1 MKKPLQNVLAKKS
14 NNSIAYL
21 CGKCGKEVEKNAT
34 VCMHCGVKLG
44 NIKCPF
50 CYFTGSVEDF
60 KYDTCPKCG
69 RKNIN
74 NIILKGKSQLNYGVN
89 SFSKRKFWF
98 LFIILSFSLVIVFFT
113 IIIVYFR

>member
-1 MKKPLQNVLAKKS
+1 MKKPVQNVLARNS
-14 NNSIAYL
+14 NSSIAYL
-21 CGKCGKEVEKNAT
+21 CGKCGKEVEKSAT
-34 VCMHCGVKLG
+34 VCIHCGAKLG

-74 NIILKGKSQLNYGVN
+74 KNLRFKTQKTDKE
-89 SFSKRKFWF
+89 FSYFSSKKFWALF
-98 LFIILSFSLVIVFFT
+98 LVLIFSLLIVLFT
-113 IIIVYFR
+113 IFTVYFR